1 MSNIPIFS
9 YKQYLDDMIRLKD
22 QGHVGVDIQVARP
35 TSAGSRGL
43 ARSKSFM
50 KDPVHMMGESEDP
63 RPSPTN
69 PNPKLEGDLLDKP
82 TPTIQD
88 IAKKFNKSTK
98 YILDQLR
105 AGIRVEREHT
115 DQFEVA
121 MEIALDHLNE
131 RPDYYEVL
139 KSAEKKKITKNEAI
153 KAILEGISYSKASG
167 ELILP
172 EAIQG
177 NLKRW
182 FESNWNH
189 IVKSSKK

>member
-1 MSNIPIFS
+1 MSHIPIFS
-9 YKQYLDDMIRLKD
+9 YKQYLDDMMRLKD
-22 QGHVGVDIQVARP
+22 QGHVDVDIQVARP
-35 TSAGSRGL
+35 TSPGSRGL
-43 ARSKSFM
+43 RRI
-50 KDPVHMMGESEDP
+50 KDFVKQPVHMMGE
-63 RPSPTN
+63 N
-69 PNPKLEGDLLDKP
+69 KLLDKP

-88 IAKKFNKSTK
+88 IAKKFNKSTE

-131 RPDYYEVL
+131 RPDYYEML

-153 KAILEGISYSKASG
+153 KAVLEGVSYSAQTGK
-167 ELILP
+167 LILP

-177 NLKRW
+177 NVRTW
-182 FESNWNH
+182 FESNWSN
-189 IVKSSKK
+189 ITNKK

>member
-1 MSNIPIFS
+1 M
-9 YKQYLDDMIRLKD
+9 MRLKD
-22 QGHVGVDIQVARP
+22 QGHVDVDIQVARP
-35 TSAGSRGL
+35 TSPGSRGL
-43 ARSKSFM
+43 RRIKDFI
-50 KDPVHMMGESEDP
+50 KDPVHMMGE
-63 RPSPTN
+63 N
-69 PNPKLEGDLLDKP
+69 KLLDRP

-88 IAKKFNKSTK
+88 IAKKFNKSTE

-105 AGIRVEREHT
+105 SGIRVEREHT

-131 RPDYYEVL
+131 RPDYYEML

-153 KAILEGISYSKASG
+153 KAVLEGVSYSSQTG

-177 NLKRW
+177 NVRTW
-182 FESNWNH
+182 FESSWSNITN
-189 IVKSSKK
+189 KK

>member
-1 MSNIPIFS
+1 MSQMPVFS
-9 YKQYLDDMIRLKD
+9 YKQYLDDMLRLKD
-22 QGHVGVDIQVARP
+22 HGHVDVDIQVSKP
-35 TSAGSRGL
+35 VSAGSRGL
-43 ARSKSFM
+43 RKLKSFVQ
-50 KDPVHMMGESEDP
+50 DPVHLMGEEIEGP

-69 PNPKLEGDLLDKP
+69 PNPKIESELLDKP

-98 YILDQLR
+98 YILHQLK
-105 AGIRVEREHT
+105 AGIRVESEHT
-115 DQFEVA
+115 NQFEVA

-153 KAILEGISYSKASG
+153 KAVLEGISYSKTSE

-177 NLKRW
+177 NLRTW
-182 FESNWNH
+182 FESSWNK
-189 IVKSSKK
+189 IKNKK